1 MRSLI
6 ERLEVSPEPSRDL
19 SDLVLL
25 AIGWLGIDPARAGI
39 LIPHWRAPDGR
50 NVSTHLR
57 PHPTGNLADAA
68 SLVPPGRP
76 WALLVYEN
84 GWASAGIGESGE
96 LGAIHQA
103 GPAMALTIAA
113 CEEREIADAWHA

>member
-25 AIGWLGIDPARAGI
+25 AIGWRFIDSARSG
-39 LIPHWRAPDGR
+39 LIPYWTTPDR
-50 NVSTHLR
+50 QNVIPEER

-68 SLVPPGRP
+68 DLVPPGRP

-84 GWASAGIGESGE
+84 GWASAGIGESCE

-103 GPAMALTIAA
+103 GAAMAVTIAA
-113 CEEREIADAWHA
+113 CEEREIADAWHV

>member
-6 ERLEVSPEPSRDL
+6 ERLEVSPEPSREL

-25 AIGWLGIDPARAGI
+25 GIGWQGIDPARGGI
-39 LIPHWRAPDGR
+39 LIPHWTAPGGR
-50 NVSTHLR
+50 NVLPNDR

-68 SLVPPGRP
+68 DLVPPGRP

-84 GWASAGIGESGE
+84 GWASAGIGESCE
-96 LGAIHQA
+96 LGAIHKA
-103 GPAMALTIAA
+103 GAAMAVTIAA